1 MGMNRLDQVRTA
13 VDEIL
18 EGQTDRQLKRDG
30 YVHLYGVS
38 LMTADLAMR
47 RGLDTECAAVMGLL
61 HDIAKYQTGKDRGHE
76 KRSAEAADALL
87 KAMGVFDLDEIGLIT
102 EAITLHRKK
111 REHHGEY
118 AELLKDADALHHYLY
133 PPGGVSNKEKK
144 RLTALSEEIGLPLTV
159 PL

>member
-1 MGMNRLDQVRTA
+1 MGMNRLDQVRAA

-18 EGQTDRQLKRDG
+18 EKQTDRQLMRDG

-38 LMTADLAMR
+38 LCAADLAMR
-47 RGLDTECAAVMGLL
+47 RGLDAQCAAIMGLL
-61 HDIAKYQTGKDRGHE
+61 HDIAKYQTGVDRGHE
-76 KRSAEAADALL
+76 KRSAEAADTLL
-87 KAMGVFDLDEIGLIT
+87 KAMGAFNEDETTCIT
-102 EAITLHRKK
+102 EAIVLHRQK
-111 REHHGEY
+111 RKVHGAY

-133 PPGGVSNKEKK
+133 PPGDVSNKEKK

>member
-1 MGMNRLDQVRTA
+1 MERLEQVRAA

-38 LMTADLAMR
+38 LITADLAMR
-47 RGLDTECAAVMGLL
+47 RGLDIECAAVMGLL
-61 HDIAKYQTGKDRGHE
+61 HDIAKYQTGIDRGHE
-76 KRSAEAADALL
+76 KRSAEAADVLL
-87 KAMGVFDLDEIGLIT
+87 KGMGVFGPEEIATIT
-102 EAITLHRKK
+102 EAISLHRKK
-111 REHHGEY
+111 RETHGAY

-144 RLTALSEEIGLPLTV
+144 RLTALSEEIGLPLKA